1 MDSFNATLSIVLKKL
16 VKPLALLFPI
26 LQLKYLSAASIR
38 IDFKESEGNID
49 KIIISDFNSDLKI
62 NFTTSNNEEIYS
74 NFTFLF

>member
-1 MDSFNATLSIVLKKL
+1 MDSFNAALSIVLKKL

-26 LQLKYLSAASIR
+26 LQLEYLSTASIR
-38 IDFKESEGNID
+38 IDFKESEVNID

>member
-1 MDSFNATLSIVLKKL
+1 MDSFNAALSIVLKKL

-26 LQLKYLSAASIR
+26 LQLKYLSASSIR

>member
-1 MDSFNATLSIVLKKL
+1 MDSFNAALSIVLKKL

-38 IDFKESEGNID
+38 IDFKESEVNID

>member
-1 MDSFNATLSIVLKKL
+1 MDSFNAALSIVLKKL

-26 LQLKYLSAASIR
+26 LQPKYLSTASIR
-38 IDFKESEGNID
+38 IDFKESEVNID
-49 KIIISDFNSDLKI
+49 EIIISDFNSDLKI